1 MQWTNERVDILTRL
15 WADGLSARQIASKLG
30 GVTRNAVIGKAHR
43 LNLQRGQKVAEIKPE
58 PKPPV
63 VKDPP
68 TVDHPDVKSWMCR
81 WPSDG
86 PGRYGLGICG
96 KTVQPGRHYCAEH
109 LTVAYLQRK
118 KQVA

>member
-1 MQWTNERVDILTRL
+1 MQWTNERVEILTRL

-43 LNLQRGQKVAEIKPE
+43 LNLQRGQAVPEFKPE

-63 VKDPP
+63 VHEPP
-68 TVDHPDVKSWMCR
+68 PINHPDMKPWMCR
-81 WPSDG
+81 WPSEG
-86 PGRYGLGICG
+86 PGRHGLNICG

-109 LTVAYLQRK
+109 LTLAYRQRK
-118 KQVA
+118 RHVA